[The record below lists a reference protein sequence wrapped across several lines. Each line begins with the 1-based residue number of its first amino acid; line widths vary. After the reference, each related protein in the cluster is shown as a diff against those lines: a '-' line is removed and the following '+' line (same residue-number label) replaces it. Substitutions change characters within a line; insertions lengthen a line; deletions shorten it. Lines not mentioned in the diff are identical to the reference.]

1 MVFVMETKNKKRK
14 LDRIRR
20 SINMPNA
27 FYVDP
32 VGQSGSLAV
41 WWLDSINIM
50 ISHADHNLI
59 RAIVS
64 FAYSTLQWHAFFVY
78 GSNNCQVR
86 RTFWNNII
94 DDISY
99 VSAPVLVIGDFNVV
113 GEVADKKGGNL
124 NISTSIE
131 ELQGF
136 INGANLME
144 IPFKGISYTWTNNR
158 EESNNIRERI
168 DRVLVNAY
176 WMELYPLCLLSHEPL
191 IGSDHTPLILNT
203 EPRKPFRKRFRF
215 ETMWTR
221 SDQCE
226 PVIRSSWKQS
236 IGCPSDVL
244 QENLESCRTC
254 LTKWSKEC
262 FGNNKLLIKSLTDR
276 LRVVQKYPP
285 TEANRKL
292 QHQILEQI
300 DELEIREE
308 MYWHQRAGVNWIN
321 YGDAN
326 TRFFHLTASYRKQRN
341 RIFKIRDANDQWL
354 SDVQEIKEAVRNHF
368 QDIFKS
374 VGNRDFSRLISL
386 IPRIISE
393 DMNHSLCKEVTD
405 AKILR
410 AVNQL
415 GPLKAPGK
423 DGFPAF
429 IPGRQIQDSIVVAHE
444 CFHHITHKKKG
455 SVAEMAIKLDLNKA
469 FDRVEWDFLLAIMNK
484 MGFDSRWQNW
494 IFQCIS
500 TTSLD
505 FFINDEEFCS
515 LKPQKGV
522 RQGDSISPYLFL
534 LIVDVLSRSLLNA
547 IQDGSLS
554 GIKMARQCPE
564 VSHIL
569 FADDSLIFLH
579 ANELVAVIFS
589 PNTSNDLKGKIL
601 EVLKIP
607 ESSEKG
613 KYLGVP
619 AVLVKNKLEMFNY
632 IKERALKKMQGW
644 KQKLI
649 SQAGRE
655 ILIKHVVQAIPSYSM
670 SCFLLPQKLINKIM
684 MAVRNFWWGGDPSSR
699 NNFVFNNDPICPH
712 SVLRAS
718 SFAQSE
724 FLSLLQSSSQVSH
737 SSVNNS
743 SLQWTPPPL
752 NLVKFNC
759 DGAFKQGAAAIGVI
773 GRNSEGKLVDGRA
786 SRISA
791 ISSFQSELFA
801 IREACLI
808 ARQNHLLNAIIESDC
823 KEAIKL
829 CSSDLAPPWDS
840 AVLIEDIRS
849 VVSEFQLKL
858 SFVPRSCNGAA
869 LAMIMPVKKAC
880 GEIIF
885 NINKEAA
892 ARVIVS
898 EQKTVAFQKD
908 LDFTKQQTHRM
919 LLRAKQMFD
928 SATSEAEITSLNQS
942 RRIAELEAQHN
953 ETEEMILDLRAEISQ
968 ANDQLDTVKS
978 SNVYSRSLNEKDNF
992 ESKEPQLYRNG
1003 CTQRIRAFER
1013 NLLEEKLLNVN
1024 LANQLTPIKSDTD
1037 KEHEHKVEACALF
1050 SSNRDLEFDAIK
1062 NIDRLVKFPDH
1073 SSTVHHQP
1081 VKSCSLQRKKSRN
1094 GKAKA
1099 TLNSLNGNKDP
1110 KIQQQSSHI
1119 SHQKNNSILA
1129 GRSIRKRKARYQ
1141 DDDIDPSSVPPFLS
1155 RCKMNSIKHDSTSDV
1170 DCLGTE
1176 SKAEIN
1182 EDTNTELQMDID
1194 PRSRHNAEGKDDPLL
1209 EALEVVKLNGNA
1221 TKVIG
1226 IANEFST
1233 VSNSLNAKPK
1243 TEDPTNGTASHVDRS
1258 SVLHEFS
1265 MNHKKTVANLVECF
1279 SPERQT
1285 REKEKADVKESA
1297 GESRRLSQVARQVS
1311 GNFLS

>member
-1 MVFVMETKNKKRK
+1 
-14 LDRIRR
+14 
-20 SINMPNA
+20 
-27 FYVDP
+27 
-32 VGQSGSLAV
+32 
-41 WWLDSINIM
+41 
-50 ISHADHNLI
+50 
-59 RAIVS
+59 
-64 FAYSTLQWHAFFVY
+64 
-78 GSNNCQVR
+78 
-86 RTFWNNII
+86 
-94 DDISY
+94 
-99 VSAPVLVIGDFNVV
+99 
-113 GEVADKKGGNL
+113 
-124 NISTSIE
+124 
-131 ELQGF
+131 
-136 INGANLME
+136 
-144 IPFKGISYTWTNNR
+144 
-158 EESNNIRERI
+158 
-168 DRVLVNAY
+168 
-176 WMELYPLCLLSHEPL
+176 
-191 IGSDHTPLILNT
+191 
-203 EPRKPFRKRFRF
+203 
-215 ETMWTR
+215 MWTR

-276 LRVVQKYPP
+276 LRVVQNYPP

-308 MYWHQRAGVNWIN
+308 MYWHQLARVNWIN

-326 TRFFHLTASYRKQRN
+326 TRFFHLTASYR
-341 RIFKIRDANDQWL
+341 
-354 SDVQEIKEAVRNHF
+354 EIKEAVRNHF

-374 VGNRDFSRLISL
+374 AGNRDFSRLISL

-405 AKILR
+405 AEILR

-423 DGFPAF
+423 DGFPGFFFVPNPENLTQFRPISLCNFIYRIISKILANRLKPFMKLLITPQQSAF
-429 IPGRQIQDSIVVAHE
+429 MPGRQIQDSIVVAHE

-515 LKPQKGV
+515 LKAQKGV
-522 RQGDSISPYLFL
+522 RQGDPISPYLFL
-534 LIVDVLSRSLLNA
+534 LIADVLSRSLLNA

-554 GIKMARQCPE
+554 GIKMARQYPE

-579 ANELVAVIFS
+579 ANELVAGKFLSILEEYCEASGQQINFGKSSVIFS

-619 AVLVKNKLEMFNY
+619 AVFGKNKLEMFNY

-699 NNFVFNNDPICPH
+699 SIHWKKWDLLSKSKSDGGMGFRDFKVFNLALLAKQFGRWNI
-712 SVLRAS
+712 SKLRDHLS
-718 SFAQSE
+718 DEVISDIKSIP
-724 FLSLLQSSSQVSH
+724 LSLTKANDRIVWHYNSKESSSQVSH

-791 ISSFQSELFA
+791 ISSFQFELFA
-801 IREACLI
+801 IRE
-808 ARQNHLLNAIIESDC
+808 
-823 KEAIKL
+823 
-829 CSSDLAPPWDS
+829 LA
-840 AVLIEDIRS
+840 
-849 VVSEFQLKL
+849 
-858 SFVPRSCNGAA
+858 
-869 LAMIMPVKKAC
+869 
-880 GEIIF
+880 
-885 NINKEAA
+885 
-892 ARVIVS
+892 
-898 EQKTVAFQKD
+898 
-908 LDFTKQQTHRM
+908 
-919 LLRAKQMFD
+919 
-928 SATSEAEITSLNQS
+928 
-942 RRIAELEAQHN
+942 
-953 ETEEMILDLRAEISQ
+953 
-968 ANDQLDTVKS
+968 
-978 SNVYSRSLNEKDNF
+978 
-992 ESKEPQLYRNG
+992 
-1003 CTQRIRAFER
+1003 
-1013 NLLEEKLLNVN
+1013 
-1024 LANQLTPIKSDTD
+1024 
-1037 KEHEHKVEACALF
+1037 
-1050 SSNRDLEFDAIK
+1050 
-1062 NIDRLVKFPDH
+1062 
-1073 SSTVHHQP
+1073 
-1081 VKSCSLQRKKSRN
+1081 
-1094 GKAKA
+1094 
-1099 TLNSLNGNKDP
+1099 
-1110 KIQQQSSHI
+1110 
-1119 SHQKNNSILA
+1119 
-1129 GRSIRKRKARYQ
+1129 
-1141 DDDIDPSSVPPFLS
+1141 
-1155 RCKMNSIKHDSTSDV
+1155 
-1170 DCLGTE
+1170 
-1176 SKAEIN
+1176 
-1182 EDTNTELQMDID
+1182 
-1194 PRSRHNAEGKDDPLL
+1194 
-1209 EALEVVKLNGNA
+1209 
-1221 TKVIG
+1221 
-1226 IANEFST
+1226 
-1233 VSNSLNAKPK
+1233 
-1243 TEDPTNGTASHVDRS
+1243 
-1258 SVLHEFS
+1258 
-1265 MNHKKTVANLVECF
+1265 
-1279 SPERQT
+1279 
-1285 REKEKADVKESA
+1285 
-1297 GESRRLSQVARQVS
+1297 
-1311 GNFLS
+1311 